1 MLLQWEAFFIRVT
14 CNLTYKHLSIFS
26 FASLTF
32 INIFL
37 HISYRIQGVCH
48 ISTLLYGSAS
58 MFPRLQF
65 SSGEKTGE
73 PKATSSTLVARTRKN
88 FPDRFVLPTDKSLSK
103 HALCFFETFRTHLSK
118 MNARRQNGIGSML
131 TNDRSEIQLTT
142 VYKLKLRSLL

>member
-1 MLLQWEAFFIRVT
+1 M
-14 CNLTYKHLSIFS
+14 
-26 FASLTF
+26 
-32 INIFL
+32 
-37 HISYRIQGVCH
+37 QGVCH

-103 HALCFFETFRTHLSK
+103 HALRFFLDFS
-118 MNARRQNGIGSML
+118 NSP
-131 TNDRSEIQLTT
+131 
-142 VYKLKLRSLL
+142 LKNECPAPRWYWKYAD